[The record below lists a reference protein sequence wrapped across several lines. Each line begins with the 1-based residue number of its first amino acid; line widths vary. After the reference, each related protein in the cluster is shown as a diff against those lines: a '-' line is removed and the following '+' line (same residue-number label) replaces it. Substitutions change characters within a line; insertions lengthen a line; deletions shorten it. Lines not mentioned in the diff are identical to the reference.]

1 MAVSFIGGGNR
12 RTQRKPLFLSQVTD
26 IIYVAGKKMH
36 KKLVFYLF
44 FLIDGIFKPC
54 LKKFILFNEQIQ
66 LRQNNT
72 KLSKFDTICYIN
84 YMMHFSFYDN
94 GKKEIFIYLFAVTL
108 IWVKAK
114 YIHSYKI
121 NETKQADKR
130 IIT

>member
-26 IIYVAGKKMH
+26 IIYVAGKKMY
-36 KKLVFYLF
+36 KKLIFFF

-72 KLSKFDTICYIN
+72 KFSKFDTICYIN